1 MVNIMN
7 IKYYCVIHIYVNAQS
22 ENRDSKLEDIAGS
35 VLNVLTQECSSCTS
49 DIISEANFTCDPES
63 PTHVTYRARLEGTS
77 ETDSSYF
84 ISLIEAWVTMGTTVT
99 VGGEILTVSPNCTV
113 SIFSLEEELCTA
125 AAFNNSGTTSD
136 LPSNSTHNN
145 SSIAATFNNSDTT
158 SESPSNSTHNNSST
172 ASVRNVHSA
181 NPGNRWAIIGGTAG
195 AFLIV
200 VLVTAVTLIIGL
212 VKYRHEKKKKSF
224 KISTE

>member
-7 IKYYCVIHIYVNAQS
+7 IKYYCVIHIYVNAQN

-35 VLNVLTQECSSCTS
+35 VLNVLTQECNSCTS
-49 DIISEANFTCDPES
+49 SIISEANFTCDPES

-99 VGGEILTVSPNCTV
+99 VGGEILTVSPNCPV
-113 SIFSLEEELCTA
+113 SISSLEEELCTA
-125 AAFNNSGTTSD
+125 TTFNTTSES
-136 LPSNSTHNN
+136 PSNSTHNN
-145 SSIAATFNNSDTT
+145 SSIAATFNNSDIT
-158 SESPSNSTHNNSST
+158 SESPSNSTHNNSSI

-200 VLVTAVTLIIGL
+200 VLVTAVALIVGL

-224 KISTE
+224 KIPTE